1 MMDKSSENL
10 ININDVIN
18 GHYRVGEDEEN
29 AIIYWN
35 DVLVNIAY
43 ILKILVCDEEN
54 AIIF

>member
-35 DVLVNIAY
+35 DGLVNIAY
-43 ILKILVCDEEN
+43 ILKLLVCDEEN